1 MLLTFFGNAAIL
13 IVEIVVVEM
22 DSCPDSNS
30 LVEDRLSSFFCNKSS
45 VYGVGDSTK
54 SKSISREETRIPL
67 ICYISQPHK
76 YICKTAIFCNIY
88 HCHIPIMLKNQSQQD
103 ALVLLDVLLLYN
115 HFQMKSLFFSY
126 LLKNPSSLYIAHFKY
141 IS

>member
-54 SKSISREETRIPL
+54 SKSISREETVTSPNHI
-67 ICYISQPHK
+67 
-76 YICKTAIFCNIY
+76 NIY
-88 HCHIPIMLKNQSQQD
+88 VKPPFFAIYIIEILK
-103 ALVLLDVLLLYN
+103 
-115 HFQMKSLFFSY
+115 F
-126 LLKNPSSLYIAHFKY
+126 I
-141 IS
+141 